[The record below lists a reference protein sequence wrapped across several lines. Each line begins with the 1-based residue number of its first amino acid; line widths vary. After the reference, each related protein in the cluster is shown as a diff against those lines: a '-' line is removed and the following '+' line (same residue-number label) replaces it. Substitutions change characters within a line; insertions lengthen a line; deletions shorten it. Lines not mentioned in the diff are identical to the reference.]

1 MSDRQLQLA
10 AKRHALIAESTA
22 QREQLKSL
30 AGDVKE
36 RLAGLD
42 HGIEVVRTIAKKP
55 TVIAGAI
62 AMVSF
67 IGPRR
72 LFSAVTRSAMFISA
86 GRRLVGLWRGSR
98 SPKSPAVRGQLQAD
112 SGPPEQAVLR

>member
-1 MSDRQLQLA
+1 MSDRQRELA
-10 AKRHALIAESTA
+10 AKRRALIAESSA
-22 QREQLKSL
+22 QRQQLAVL
-30 AGDVKE
+30 AGGIKE
-36 RLAGLD
+36 RLAGVD

-72 LFSAVTRSAMFISA
+72 LFSAVTRSAMFLSL
-86 GRRLVGLWRGSR
+86 GRRAFTMLRS
-98 SPKSPAVRGQLQAD
+98 SPKNELERK
-112 SGPPEQAVLR
+112 